1 MESKEI
7 YKQLAETIGAGE
19 SSVIPE
25 IFKMLADEK
34 EASVLLAASPPSTVG
49 EIAEKTGIPA
59 DHVKKMI
66 DPLFK
71 KGLIFISG
79 KPGETRYYRVKN
91 LFQFHDA
98 TILTEGVPQDFYELW
113 KRYHKTE
120 FKIFHKN
127 VEAIL
132 DKSVVRVIPVNI
144 AIDSG
149 TRIAP
154 FEDVKQYVEEANNLA
169 VTKCT
174 CRVIDGSC
182 KKPIEVCIQIN
193 RSADYALQRGTGRKL
208 GKEEAIEMLKM
219 CEQEGLVH
227 TVFNNRSLGHVICNC
242 CNDCCINWPGP
253 RTSAVHFAAPSRFA
267 AKVDPGLCSG
277 CETCM
282 DRCHFEA
289 VNMEEGIA
297 RITEENC
304 MGCGL
309 CMVACPE
316 QAISLSEVR
325 NETFVPE

>member
-1 MESKEI
+1 
-7 YKQLAETIGAGE
+7 
-19 SSVIPE
+19 
-25 IFKMLADEK
+25 MLADEK
-34 EASVLLAASPPSTVG
+34 EAAVLLAASPPATVS
-49 EIAEKTGIPA
+49 EIAGKTGISA
-59 DHVKKMI
+59 DNVKKMI

-71 KGLIFISG
+71 KGLLFISG

-98 TILTEGVPQDFYELW
+98 TILTEGVSQDFYELW
-113 KRYHKTE
+113 KHYHRSE
-120 FKIFHKN
+120 FKTFHKN

-144 AIDSG
+144 AINSG

-154 FEDVKQYVEEANNLA
+154 FEDIKRYVEDAKNLA

-174 CRVIDGSC
+174 CRVVDGSC
-182 KKPIEVCIQIN
+182 EKPIEVCIQIN

-208 GKEEAIEMLKM
+208 SKEEAIEMLKM

-253 RTSAVHFAAPSRFA
+253 RTSAVNFASPSRFA
-267 AKVDPGLCSG
+267 ARIDSDLCSG
-277 CETCM
+277 CETCI
-282 DRCHFEA
+282 DRCYFEA
-289 VNMEEGIA
+289 VAMEEDIA
-297 RITEENC
+297 RIKEENC

-309 CMVACPE
+309 CVVTCPE
-316 QAISLSEVR
+316 EAISLSEVR
-325 NETFVPE
+325 NEEFVPE